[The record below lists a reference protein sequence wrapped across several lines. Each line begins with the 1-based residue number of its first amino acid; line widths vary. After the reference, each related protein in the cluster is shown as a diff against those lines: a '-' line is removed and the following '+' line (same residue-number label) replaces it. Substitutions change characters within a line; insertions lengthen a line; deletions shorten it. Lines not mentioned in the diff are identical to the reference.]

1 MELIPQFFAIL
12 FVLALLAA
20 AIWLLRRRSLLQ
32 FNLPGRAGQSP
43 RQINAVERLSLTPQH
58 SVHLLRVGERA
69 VLLSTHPSGCT
80 LLESRP
86 WQEFKA

>member
-32 FNLPGRAGQSP
+32 FNLPGRTQSP
-43 RQINAVERLSLTPQH
+43 RQIHAVERLSLTAQH
-58 SVHLLRVGERA
+58 SVHLLRVGGRG

-86 WQEFKA
+86 WQEFQS

>member
-20 AIWLLRRRSLLQ
+20 AIWLLRRKSLLQ
-32 FNLPGRAGQSP
+32 FNLPGRGQSP

-58 SVHLLRVGERA
+58 SVHLLRIGERG
-69 VLLSTHPSGCT
+69 VLLSTHPAGCT

-86 WQEFKA
+86 WQEFES